1 MRVRDL
7 SVGKRL
13 GLSFASLSALI
24 AVAAGVGWLGLSE
37 EADTQ
42 QRLDHL
48 QLVRDDIKGVA
59 YRAADVSGWQGLVV
73 ADVGAFGPT
82 YALGEQGY
90 NRKGELAAKDA
101 VYTELSAARTEYLTD
116 SERALF
122 AQLKPAWDDFFSW
135 DTKVMQ
141 WAASD
146 GPAGLAEAMTS
157 INGGD
162 ASKAYGQVLAIAAD
176 LDKSVNARVDALR
189 ADAATAREHNLL
201 VLLGALVV
209 ALVLAVFLGLRAT
222 RSVVRPLG
230 DVVGALDRLA
240 DGDLTA
246 RVEVDRR
253 DELGRLGG
261 ALNRTSDS
269 LRGTVGSLR
278 DHAHSLADASA
289 ELDRTATRISGSA
302 GSASDRADAASGAA
316 TQVSGDVDAVTQG
329 TDEMGIAIRE
339 VSKNAGEAVAV
350 AAEAVAVAERTNTT
364 VARLGASS
372 TEIAEVV
379 KVITSIAEQTNLL
392 ALNATIEA
400 ARAGDAG
407 KGFAV
412 VASEVKELAQETAR
426 ATEDITRRVQVI
438 QEDTSGAVEAI
449 ASIASIIDRIS
460 GFQTVIAA
468 AVEEQTATTGEI
480 ARRVAQAAEGSRD
493 IASNIAGVA
502 DAAASTT
509 RDVDESRRAAS
520 ELNRMSGQLQ
530 ELVGRF
536 RLS

>member
-37 EADTQ
+37 EATTQ
-42 QRLDHL
+42 ERLDHL
-48 QLVRDDIKGVA
+48 QLVRDDIKAAA

-73 ADVGAFGPT
+73 ADVGAFGSA

-101 VYTELSAARTEYLTD
+101 VYTELSAARTEHLTD

-141 WAASD
+141 WVASD
-146 GPAGLAEAMTS
+146 DPSGLAEAMTS

-176 LDKSVNARVDALR
+176 LDKSVNARIETLR
-189 ADAATAREHNLL
+189 ADADAAREQNLL

-209 ALVLAVFLGLRAT
+209 ALALAVFLGLRAT

-269 LRGTVGSLR
+269 LRGTVGSLSE
-278 DHAHSLADASA
+278 HAHSLADASA

-302 GSASDRADAASGAA
+302 GSASDRAGAASATA

-449 ASIASIIDRIS
+449 ASIAAIIDRIS

-480 ARRVAQAAEGSRD
+480 ARRVAQAADGSRE

-502 DAAASTT
+502 DATASTT